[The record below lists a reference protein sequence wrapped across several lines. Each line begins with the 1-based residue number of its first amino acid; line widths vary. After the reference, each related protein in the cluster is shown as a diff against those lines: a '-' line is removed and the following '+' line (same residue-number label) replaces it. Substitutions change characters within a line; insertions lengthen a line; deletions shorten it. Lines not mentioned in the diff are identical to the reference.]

1 MPHGGNIGPPFGY
14 NLGYNNSM
22 ATAVKVTTVGNSV
35 GIVLPREV
43 LDKLRVEKGDT
54 LFLTDTPDGV
64 RLTPYTADLATKLEV
79 AERIMRENREVLR
92 KLAE

>member
-1 MPHGGNIGPPFGY
+1 
-14 NLGYNNSM
+14 M
-22 ATAVKVTTVGNSV
+22 ATAVKVTTIGNSV
-35 GIVLPREV
+35 GIVLPREI

-54 LFLTDTPDGV
+54 LFLTETPDGV
-64 RLTPYTADLATKLEV
+64 RLTPYSVDLATKLEV